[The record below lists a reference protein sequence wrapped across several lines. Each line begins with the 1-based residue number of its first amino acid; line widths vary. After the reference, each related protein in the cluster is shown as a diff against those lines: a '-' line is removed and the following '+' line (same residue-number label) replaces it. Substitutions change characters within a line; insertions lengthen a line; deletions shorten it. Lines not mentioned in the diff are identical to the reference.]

1 MLLASSPSSLLQS
14 GQIQTVRTLR
24 NSSVITFL
32 VPSTSGDT
40 GRILTMVMRSGQRLL
55 LGSVEACSGNPKGCT
70 GGQGYNKVRLGMA
83 IQAQQ
88 HQ

>member
-14 GQIQTVRTLR
+14 GQIQTVKTLR

-55 LGSVEACSGNPKGCT
+55 LG
-70 GGQGYNKVRLGMA
+70 GQQLSRRGQPQWKP
-83 IQAQQ
+83 AQGTQ
-88 HQ
+88 KAVLEDRATIK

>member
-1 MLLASSPSSLLQS
+1 
-14 GQIQTVRTLR
+14 
-24 NSSVITFL
+24 
-32 VPSTSGDT
+32 
-40 GRILTMVMRSGQRLL
+40 MVMRSGQRLL